1 MAPGASVNKFVNCLA
16 RSVNSFRC
24 SSVRF
29 GPVLTS
35 SIDSLATYP
44 PSSKKSTFS
53 PSASSALTPQSTA
66 SSIHVAPT
74 PPATAPSAVV
84 SSLSKYF
91 FKKVSVVNFLF
102 AFYFHFVVIETY

>member
-1 MAPGASVNKFVNCLA
+1 MKLNEVCGASVNKFVNYLA
-16 RSVNSFRC
+16 KFVNSFCC

-35 SIDSLATYP
+35 LIDSLATYS

-53 PSASSALTPQSTA
+53 PSASSALAAKSTA

-74 PPATAPSAVV
+74 QPATASSSVV
-84 SSLSKYF
+84 SSHSKYF
-91 FKKVSVVNFLF
+91 LRRL
-102 AFYFHFVVIETY
+102 AW

>member
-44 PSSKKSTFS
+44 PSSKKSTLS
-53 PSASSALTPQSTA
+53 PSTSPALAAQSTA
-66 SSIHVAPT
+66 SSINVAPT
-74 PPATAPSAVV
+74 PPATAPSTVV
-84 SSLSKYF
+84 SSRSKYF
-91 FKKVSVVNFLF
+91 LSRL
-102 AFYFHFVVIETY
+102 AW